1 MALGYATLFIYKS
14 ESYENDLYEFLKS
27 FQKFE
32 VFDSDLNVIQDNR
45 LEEFRIVSFLEK
57 RLGIRVYLDK
67 ESITIIDI
75 VMTNDLTVIAEQ
87 YSLDQI
93 KENSIDEFESKL
105 YMRFKNLQKCSQAF
119 GYIFD
124 PIGYSEDYVGLL
136 L

>member
-1 MALGYATLFIYKS
+1 MVLGYATLFIYKS

-32 VFDSDLNVIQDNR
+32 VFDSDLKVIQDNR

-75 VMTNDLTVIAEQ
+75 VMTNDLTVIAE
-87 YSLDQI
+87 
-93 KENSIDEFESKL
+93 
-105 YMRFKNLQKCSQAF
+105 
-119 GYIFD
+119 
-124 PIGYSEDYVGLL
+124 
-136 L
+136 